1 MGGETLTLA
10 SFAASLSRDDV
21 PDDVMHEAKR
31 ALIDWLGVAL
41 GGADDP
47 GADLLCSM
55 SGRLGGVPEATIL
68 GRDIK
73 TGMLWAALTNGYM
86 SHVLDYDDTYNPQRT
101 TVHGSAPVWPA
112 LLALAEQR
120 SVSGGDALMAFV
132 AGFES
137 EVRVARAAGPSHYEA
152 GWHVTSTVGRFG
164 AAAAAGRALDLS
176 GERLAHAFGLAAT
189 QAGGLKGVYGS
200 MGKAFH
206 PGKAAMDGLI
216 AALLAAEG
224 FDATTEILETKRGFL
239 AVLSPEPDP
248 AQVTDRLGSTWTLP
262 DNGYKPYACGSL
274 MHPTI
279 EGVITLLDE
288 SGATAADVEH
298 IEATVNDY
306 VSWVTGKREPATGL
320 EAKFSIYHAAAVA
333 ALDGA
338 AGPKQFTDERARADD
353 VVALRDR
360 IGVAVDETL
369 PKVAARVTIELV
381 DGTTL
386 EKTVPANKG
395 TPQRPMSDSD
405 IEAKFVALAEDVI
418 GGSRAKEVVARCWDL
433 EQEADF
439 AEIAQLCASS
449 PA

>member
-1 MGGETLTLA
+1 
-10 SFAASLSRDDV
+10 
-21 PDDVMHEAKR
+21 
-31 ALIDWLGVAL
+31 
-41 GGADDP
+41 
-47 GADLLCSM
+47 
-55 SGRLGGVPEATIL
+55 
-68 GRDIK
+68 
-73 TGMLWAALTNGYM
+73 
-86 SHVLDYDDTYNPQRT
+86 
-101 TVHGSAPVWPA
+101 
-112 LLALAEQR
+112 
-120 SVSGGDALMAFV
+120 
-132 AGFES
+132 
-137 EVRVARAAGPSHYEA
+137 
-152 GWHVTSTVGRFG
+152 
-164 AAAAAGRALDLS
+164 
-176 GERLAHAFGLAAT
+176 
-189 QAGGLKGVYGS
+189 
-200 MGKAFH
+200 
-206 PGKAAMDGLI
+206 
-216 AALLAAEG
+216 
-224 FDATTEILETKRGFL
+224 
-239 AVLSPEPDP
+239 
-248 AQVTDRLGSTWTLP
+248 
-262 DNGYKPYACGSL
+262 

-381 DGTTL
+381 DGTML

-418 GGSRAKEVVARCWDL
+418 GGSRAKEVVGRCWDL